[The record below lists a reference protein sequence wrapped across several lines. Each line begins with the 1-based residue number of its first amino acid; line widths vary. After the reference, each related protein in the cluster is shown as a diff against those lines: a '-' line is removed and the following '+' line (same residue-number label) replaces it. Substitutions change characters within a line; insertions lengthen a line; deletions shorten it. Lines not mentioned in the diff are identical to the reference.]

1 MSEFG
6 VLDCIIRDSG
16 GLSSGFD
23 DRASFQEDANGNWS
37 NGGFDVLSASLHDSG
52 ILPSNTLH
60 DTNDVSLLKLLSFCF
75 SHIVLTRE

>member
-23 DRASFQEDANGNWS
+23 DNASFQGDSNGNWS

-60 DTNDVSLLKLLSFCF
+60 DTNDVSFTKTLVIFFK
-75 SHIVLTRE
+75 TK